1 MEERGL
7 KKKFTEYVNGLSECD
22 VRKEL
27 VLAYLQMER
36 CQHVL
41 RGDDV
46 KPVAMKDNG
55 MSSDLELFYLC
66 RKVREELDSPD
77 DSDYEEDDDDYMEV
91 TFSGKS
97 VDEVVGKLK
106 DFFSGRQSGEEGG
119 DGGRQCMYSVGDR
132 IWYMYGDMVQHS
144 QVKSIM
150 HDSDG
155 MVIYGTQLGHKTAES
170 ETFGSLDELIN
181 SLRRNV
187 HE

>member
-1 MEERGL
+1 M
-7 KKKFTEYVNGLSECD
+7 
-22 VRKEL
+22 
-27 VLAYLQMER
+27 
-36 CQHVL
+36 L

-46 KPVAMKDNG
+46 KPVAMTDNG

-66 RKVREELDSPD
+66 KKVREELDSSD
-77 DSDYEEDDDDYMEV
+77 DGDYEEDDEDYMEV

-106 DFFSGRQSGEEGG
+106 DFFSGKQSGEEGG
-119 DGGRQCMYSVGDR
+119 DGGQQCMYSVGDR
-132 IWYMYGDMVQHS
+132 IWYMYGDMIQHS

-155 MVIYGTQLGHKTAES
+155 MVIYGTRLGHKTAEC